1 MTFGVKIRREK
12 RDPELK
18 PSFGC
23 PVWWHNH
30 GDKMKIDG
38 FEKDT
43 PLSLS
48 ITGSAAQVK
57 IFPFGNDRPVK
68 NWLVVWKIRHGL
80 AEVEGS
86 VVLKFEKLLA
96 AFGLSEEF
104 REYSGWLVE
113 QFGCD
118 SACQGGFI
126 RWKNFLNIPCPG
138 TGNDGDPNVSIFIS
152 REIKDAVRKLLD
164 NN

>member
-30 GDKMKIDG
+30 GDKMRV
-38 FEKDT
+38 EKLKEDT
-43 PLSLS
+43 LSLT
-48 ITGSAAQVK
+48 ITGSA
-57 IFPFGNDRPVK
+57 VK